1 MIEFANL
8 MNIFSNSID
17 SFIKLLSSKDIIILF
32 NLLSAFTGGFS
43 AGGLSKLIVV
53 IFSIFL

>member
-1 MIEFANL
+1 

-43 AGGLSKLIVV
+43 AGGLS
-53 IFSIFL
+53 